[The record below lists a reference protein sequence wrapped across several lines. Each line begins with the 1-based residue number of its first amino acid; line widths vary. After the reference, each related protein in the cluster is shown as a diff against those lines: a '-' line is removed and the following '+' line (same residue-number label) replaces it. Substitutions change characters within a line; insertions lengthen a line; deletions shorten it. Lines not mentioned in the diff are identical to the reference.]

1 MTGVEKMGWLSS
13 IEAYER
19 LVGRGSSMQAG
30 KHHLCQF
37 VQHHVMYYLSSL
49 AFEQSRALPA
59 RYTSE

>member
-19 LVGRGSSMQAG
+19 PVGWGSSMQTG
-30 KHHLCQF
+30 KHHLCPL
-37 VQHHVMYYLSSL
+37 VQQHVMYYLPSL

-59 RYTSE
+59 RYASE